1 MSKGSKSGQNNP
13 LLQQATQMQ
22 AQMDA
27 VREELKKREV
37 TATGVGDKVSVTVT
51 CEGRVRNIQVAEDFL
66 TVEDLEM
73 SLDAITAT
81 VNAAL
86 ELADRTAEDELS
98 RVSGGL
104 KIPGITG

>member
-1 MSKGSKSGQNNP
+1 MSKGSKSAQNNP

-22 AQMDA
+22 AQMDS

-37 TATGVGDKVSVTVT
+37 TATGVDDKVSVTVT
-51 CEGRVRNIQVAEDFL
+51 CEGRVRNIHVAEDFL

-86 ELADRTAEDELS
+86 ELADRTAEEELS
-98 RVSGGL
+98 QVSGGL